1 MVKRENL
8 KDPQTQSVPVP
19 DEAKLKEALDRLY
32 PEIRKLAGRFMKRER
47 DGHTLQRTGL
57 ANETIIKLLGSGV
70 SNTEKPEQVLA
81 LAARQMR
88 NILVDYGRARMAGKR
103 GGGAKQ
109 VEFSGQEKQ
118 MELDLAGV
126 VSLNTALE
134 ELGQIN
140 ERALRIVELKYFV
153 GFTTAETAQIL
164 GVSDGTVENVWHSA
178 RIWLH
183 SRLTDNI
190 NRAF

>member
-47 DGHTLQRTGL
+47 DGHTLQRPGL